1 MEFIKYIFENFSEN
15 KLALTFTIIFLS
27 FLTKYVL
34 VILVRKYAKNKGE
47 DKRDLVN
54 NVKNVL
60 NLVLIVSLFSL
71 WAEEMQTFAFSIAA
85 FSVAIVLATREFI
98 QCVIGFFYLVS
109 TRPFRIGD
117 WIEVDHFVGEVSATD
132 WIKTTLLEVNI
143 QSYEYTG
150 KTLFIPNNKMM
161 TSPIKNLNFLKRYAT
176 HHFIITRDQ
185 SVNPFV
191 FIDKIVENAKS
202 YCADFYDVAVRYNHM
217 IERRLEITIAGP
229 DPHIKVST
237 TELGDTEIGITIF
250 CPTERAIEIEQAI
263 YADFMEHWY
272 SEKNKDKA
280 KFKFKGMATKE

>member
-1 MEFIKYIFENFSEN
+1 MQFIKYIFENLSEN

-34 VILVRKYAKNKGE
+34 VKLVRKYAKNKGE

-71 WAEEMQTFAFSIAA
+71 WAKEMQTFAFSIAA

-117 WIEVDHFVGEVSATD
+117 WIEVDQFVGEVSATD

-150 KTLFIPNNKMM
+150 KTLFIPNNKLM